1 MSEKLA
7 IDLIPNPK
15 PADGL
20 ADGGH
25 FASSVA
31 TDDHREHGW
40 HDLAEGTIGELP
52 IHGVEAGGFNTNED
66 LACRRLWYRE
76 LGDPE
81 RSSREG
87 ATIGLCHRARSRP
100 AFVVA
105 RA

>member
-31 TDDHREHGW
+31 TDDHREHGRY
-40 HDLAEGTIGELP
+40 DLAEGTIGELP
-52 IHGVEAGGFNTNED
+52 VHRIEPGGFYTNED
-66 LACRRLWYRE
+66 LAWRRLWYRE

-81 RSSREG
+81 G
-87 ATIGLCHRARSRP
+87 PT
-100 AFVVA
+100 VA
-105 RA
+105 IDNNGFHAGHLRLLGINVGGS